1 MMIYIKKVV
10 INSTISPNSTNR
22 ITNKFGVEGKY
33 FIKGLIDD
41 PVNLFFVYL
50 FTIDMN
56 VASGTFGVF
65 KIDFTSS
72 IIKYVYTELSM
83 SSGQYFSVNSIIR
96 TSLTNGNDFHF
107 AGKAQTIS
115 DDTSS

>member
-1 MMIYIKKVV
+1 MMIYIKGIV
-10 INSTISPNSTNR
+10 INLTDSPSIPNR
-22 ITNKFGVEGKY
+22 ISKKFGVEGKY

-41 PVNLFFVYL
+41 PINLFFVYL

-65 KIDFTSS
+65 KIDFKNS

-83 SSGQYFSVNSIIR
+83 S
-96 TSLTNGNDFHF
+96 
-107 AGKAQTIS
+107 
-115 DDTSS
+115 